1 MYSEFCRFST
11 DSFTTQITSLSS
23 IFGLIQ
29 IQSDLKKCTA
39 FVKKIKS
46 GIYPTGKELSLP
58 NSPIKTLNLTRY
70 VEEVAAAIMEPT
82 QKIKPSEIPGL
93 VSLCVE
99 MHRRYDGFA
108 SVLVPSLMLGV
119 TGKGGEETLPKRLC
133 LRVLTEFVLSGIIT
147 DLKSI
152 VRMVS
157 EAAGAPSDD
166 DKDYVVTDANVVVTF
181 AKSGGLEVV
190 GVIPKSMRAECERL
204 QNEVSGNGEGK
215 IDVAD
220 QTAEGQEENSETNNV
235 DHTTPFA
242 PTLSNELI
250 ASAQAVIETYNSTTT
265 HSRAVSP
272 SILATLH
279 KHCIGAYRTIANSYV
294 STHRRLVKL
303 EKRCEQDRLLQGN
316 LSEAREKGLTD
327 ARTLLENLKKSVETL
342 SDVLDV
348 SQPHLPL
355 SDEDEDA
362 TDAEDGKGISVWTK
376 NENDTDE
383 NLGPF
388 DDEETRAFYCDVPDF
403 VSIKPA
409 ALLGLNAVDL
419 EKQKERNERQYGGL
433 GCENDLEAIGD
444 IRDLEAKDDD
454 LVEENGD
461 GDENTTNEEKA
472 DGESEDGGKLFLSVD
487 CVMKF
492 IPLLRSVFV
501 SHGMSSQQRNSS
513 L

>member
-1 MYSEFCRFST
+1 M
-11 DSFTTQITSLSS
+11 
-23 IFGLIQ
+23 
-29 IQSDLKKCTA
+29 
-39 FVKKIKS
+39 
-46 GIYPTGKELSLP
+46 
-58 NSPIKTLNLTRY
+58 
-70 VEEVAAAIMEPT
+70 
-82 QKIKPSEIPGL
+82 
-93 VSLCVE
+93 
-99 MHRRYDGFA
+99 
-108 SVLVPSLMLGV
+108 
-119 TGKGGEETLPKRLC
+119 
-133 LRVLTEFVLSGIIT
+133 
-147 DLKSI
+147 
-152 VRMVS
+152 
-157 EAAGAPSDD
+157 
-166 DKDYVVTDANVVVTF
+166 
-181 AKSGGLEVV
+181 
-190 GVIPKSMRAECERL
+190 
-204 QNEVSGNGEGK
+204 
-215 IDVAD
+215 
-220 QTAEGQEENSETNNV
+220 
-235 DHTTPFA
+235 
-242 PTLSNELI
+242 
-250 ASAQAVIETYNSTTT
+250 
-265 HSRAVSP
+265 
-272 SILATLH
+272 
-279 KHCIGAYRTIANSYV
+279 
-294 STHRRLVKL
+294 KL

-433 GCENDLEAIGD
+433 GGENDLEAIGD

-513 L
+513 LQADGASRTRITRG